1 MQNYFTMLCAPAPLD
16 ALSAPE
22 GVSRVMDLIPDFWLR
37 LIMYTIFFA
46 LIYSVT
52 PWLLRKSVGSSF
64 TEMTERD
71 RRFFASS
78 VSALPHHAYV
88 IMRASGALIT
98 LIQTGTYDAAALA
111 SVAPLTL
118 AYFSVDLVAYAIPE
132 RDMVF
137 LAHHLLGIAIAA
149 NMCILPLPL
158 LRWVPHL
165 LVTET
170 STPVLLLGRAL
181 RKAGLAGSLLSRTND
196 ALVILT
202 FFFTRVINMPF
213 AFAVLLWFH
222 PKDAYTI
229 GSGGIVFVALLCV
242 LQFYWFFLKLMP
254 SALGLTKK
262 INVAVNATT
271 TTTQT
276 IPSSSSSSTTIETAK
291 EGKNK

>member
-1 MQNYFTMLCAPAPLD
+1 MLISPAPLD

-22 GVSRVMDLIPDFWLR
+22 GASRVMDLIPDFWTGL
-37 LIMYTIFFA
+37 LMYTIFFA
-46 LIYSVT
+46 VIYLVT
-52 PWLLRKSVGSSF
+52 PFLLSKSIGRSY

-88 IMRASGALIT
+88 ILRASRALIT
-98 LIQTGTYDAAALA
+98 LLQTGTYDAAALA

-118 AYFSVDLVAYAIPE
+118 AYFTVDLVAYAIPE

-137 LAHHLLGIAIAA
+137 LAHHVLGLAIAA
-149 NMCILPLPL
+149 NMCTLPIPL

-165 LVTET
+165 LVTEM

-181 RKAGLAGSLLSRTND
+181 RKAGLAGSLLSRIND

-202 FFFTRVINMPF
+202 FFITRVINMPF
-213 AFAVLLWFH
+213 ALAVLIRFH
-222 PKDAYTI
+222 PKDVYTI
-229 GSGGIVFVALLCV
+229 GTGGILTLSLLCV

-262 INVAVNATT
+262 TAAI
-271 TTTQT
+271 
-276 IPSSSSSSTTIETAK
+276 SSSTIETTK
-291 EGKNK
+291 GEKNK